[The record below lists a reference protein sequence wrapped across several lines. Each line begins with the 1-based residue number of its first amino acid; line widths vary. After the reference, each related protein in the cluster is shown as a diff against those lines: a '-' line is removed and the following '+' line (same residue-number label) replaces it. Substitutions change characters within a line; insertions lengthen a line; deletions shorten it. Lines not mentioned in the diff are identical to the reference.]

1 MAVARHRREQHRGQ
15 RFFPGVY
22 TVDSYGSDIWG
33 TSDQFHFTY
42 LPVSNNGTI
51 TIIAEV
57 TSQTD
62 TGGWAKAGVMIRNS
76 LAASEQYAL
85 ECITPSN
92 GSAFQY
98 RTTSGGGAGGSG
110 GDSGPAVPYWVKLVC
125 SSNTITGYRS
135 PDGSTWTQ
143 DGSVG
148 ITMGST
154 VYVGLEADSNEHYAN
169 YTCPPIRRPQSTRR
183 PSATSS

>member
-1 MAVARHRREQHRGQ
+1 
-15 RFFPGVY
+15 
-22 TVDSYGSDIWG
+22 
-33 TSDQFHFTY
+33 
-42 LPVSNNGTI
+42 
-51 TIIAEV
+51 
-57 TSQTD
+57 
-62 TGGWAKAGVMIRNS
+62 MIRNS
-76 LAASEQYAL
+76 LAANDQYAL

-98 RTTSGGGAGGSG
+98 RTTSGGGAGGTG

-143 DGSVG
+143 DGSVS

-154 VYVGLEADSNEHYAN
+154 VYVGLEADSNWNTYAKLIDN
-169 YTCPPIRRPQSTRR
+169 APRFDARNQHGDLQQRCRDNVHIAAADGSHGGFRVAQSRDR
-183 PSATSS
+183 HDDEPLGPGR